1 MTSISFVI
9 PAYNESKRILSTV
22 QQIVK
27 VIEDLNLENS
37 EIIIID
43 DNSADTTPD
52 EIENIK
58 KKYLD
63 IIILSHRNKKN
74 LGFGGAIKKGL
85 KLATKEKVLWLPGDN
100 SHSSNE
106 IKKILNERSNKYNII
121 STYYINTENRAF
133 IRRLFTGLYTPVL
146 NFLFGLDLPYY
157 NGLSLIEKKIIS
169 AINIQTNSHSWQ
181 VELWVK
187 SRHIKNFNYKFVP
200 TILQDRIIGAT
211 AFKLNNSVKVFYNI
225 IRLIFVNLYLITKS
239 NLFNKRK

>member
-58 KKYLD
+58 KKYFD

-74 LGFGGAIKKGL
+74 LGFGGATKKGL

-100 SHSSNE
+100 SHTSNE
-106 IKKILNERSNKYNII
+106 IKKILNENKFRSYRF
-121 STYYINTENRAF
+121 YY
-133 IRRLFTGLYTPVL
+133 
-146 NFLFGLDLPYY
+146 YY
-157 NGLSLIEKKIIS
+157 C
-169 AINIQTNSHSWQ
+169 
-181 VELWVK
+181 
-187 SRHIKNFNYKFVP
+187 R
-200 TILQDRIIGAT
+200 
-211 AFKLNNSVKVFYNI
+211 
-225 IRLIFVNLYLITKS
+225 VNQH
-239 NLFNKRK
+239 